1 MPTRQGE
8 KEREKQ
14 DEVGWKTRGT
24 RKRSD
29 EERSCGARWGGDAQR
44 YSCWCKRAET
54 REHDGTQMPIGR
66 QVPTEGEVTVAIC
79 LGGLVTKKRCPLGRR
94 CPADARCPPRAKK
107 QLLSDS
113 VLGSWWR

>member
-29 EERSCGARWGGDAQR
+29 EERSCGARWGGDVQR
-44 YSCWCKRAET
+44 SRAET

-79 LGGLVTKKRCPLGRR
+79 LVGLVTKKRSPLGRR
-94 CPADARCPPRAKK
+94 CPADVRCPSRAK
-107 QLLSDS
+107 
-113 VLGSWWR
+113 